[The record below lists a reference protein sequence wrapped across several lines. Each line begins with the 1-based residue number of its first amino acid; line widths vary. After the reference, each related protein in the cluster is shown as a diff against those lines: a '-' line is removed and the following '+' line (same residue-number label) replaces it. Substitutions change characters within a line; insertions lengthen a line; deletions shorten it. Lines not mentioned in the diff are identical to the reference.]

1 MNARPRKSAIAR
13 WRERMGISQRVAAEQ
28 LGMSLSAYQEQ
39 ERGSKFD
46 GTPRQPSKV
55 LLLACAAIEAQLQPI
70 E

>member
-1 MNARPRKSAIAR
+1 
-13 WRERMGISQRVAAEQ
+13 MGISQRVAAEQ